1 MIYLKAY
8 VLTLLIFLGIDAVW
22 LGFVAKDFYAEQLAG
37 LLREEFN
44 MAAAGGFYLAYVGGI
59 VYFAI
64 APALAKGSWKTAL
77 LNGVLLGLIA
87 YGTYDFTNLATL
99 EGWPVIVTAVDVTW
113 GGVLTGASALGGYF
127 ATRALS

>member
-1 MIYLKAY
+1 MVYVKAY
-8 VLTLLIFLGIDAVW
+8 VLTLLVFLGIDAIW
-22 LGFVAKDFYAEQLAG
+22 LGFVAKDFYAQQLGG
-37 LLREEFN
+37 LLREQFD
-44 MAAAGGFYLAYVGGI
+44 MVAAGGFYLAYVAGI

-64 APALAKGSWKTAL
+64 APALAQGSWKLAL

-99 EGWPVIVTAVDVTW
+99 KGWPVIVTVVDVTW